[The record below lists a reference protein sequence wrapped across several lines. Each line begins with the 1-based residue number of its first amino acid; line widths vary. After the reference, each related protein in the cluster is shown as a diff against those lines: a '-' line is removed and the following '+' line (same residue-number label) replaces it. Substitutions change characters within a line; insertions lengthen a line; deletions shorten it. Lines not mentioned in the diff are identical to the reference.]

1 MKTKI
6 FKLLFC
12 CVALLTFTLQSCS
25 NKEEE
30 IFEESPSVRLQA
42 LMDKTQ
48 ATLVSSENGWV
59 MDYFPDRDLSYGG
72 FLYILKFNKQSV
84 EAYCELSDDLSE
96 SIESLYKLSN
106 DDGAVLSFDSY
117 NEFLHFFATPSSGR
131 YEAYDGDF
139 EFKIMKVEDD
149 LITLKGK
156 RSGNA
161 IYLHRLKEE
170 PVQYLE
176 KCVQTSENIFA
187 PEASGTYGG
196 TAIGAFVD
204 PDVRYIT
211 IYLNGAEYG
220 QYFLPTPTGVRFVEP
235 LEINGATISELSYDN
250 IKFIFSGTDSNG
262 ANIQFTCALPDD
274 YMFFEEFEGDY
285 RMYLSTSSS
294 RYYVD
299 VKLVPEGDHY
309 ILEGFHRKFNPVL
322 TFVKAKGCLEMT
334 NQDVGTYGGNTV
346 RLCAMGG
353 GNLYPTSLT
362 PGFFVKKDLSREN
375 MFIWVPNDDDTLVW
389 DGWLTWL
396 IDSSGNSAGQLY
408 NVNEWRW
415 LATKVGTTSRY
426 YLNSCLVDDM
436 EKL

>member
-30 IFEESPSVRLQA
+30 IFEESPSARLQA

-176 KCVQTSENIFA
+176 KCVKTSENIFA
-187 PEASGTYGG
+187 PKASGTYGG
-196 TAIGAFVD
+196 TAIEALVD

-211 IYLNGAEYG
+211 IYLNGGEYG

>member
-12 CVALLTFTLQSCS
+12 CVALLAFTLQSCS

-30 IFEESPSVRLQA
+30 IFEESPSARLQA

-176 KCVQTSENIFA
+176 KCVETSENIFA
-187 PEASGTYGG
+187 PKASGTYGG
-196 TAIGAFVD
+196 TAIEALVD

-211 IYLNGAEYG
+211 IYLNGGEYG

-235 LEINGATISELSYDN
+235 LEINGATISELSYN
-250 IKFIFSGTDSNG
+250 NTKFIFSGTDSNG
-262 ANIQFTCALPDD
+262 ANIQFTCVLPDD

-322 TFVKAKGCLEMT
+322 TFVKAKGCLEMRS
-334 NQDVGTYGGNTV
+334 QDVGEYNGNTV
-346 RLCAMGG
+346 RMCAMGG
-353 GNLYPTSLT
+353 GSLYPTSLT
-362 PGFFVKKDLSREN
+362 PGFFVKKDLKREN
-375 MFIWVPNDDDTLVW
+375 MFIWVTNDDDTLVW

>member
-25 NKEEE
+25 NKEDE
-30 IFEESPSVRLQA
+30 IFEESPSARLQA
-42 LMDKTQ
+42 LIDKTQ
-48 ATLVSSENGWV
+48 ATLISSENGWV

-72 FLYILKFNKQSV
+72 FLYILKFDKQTV
-84 EAYCELSDDLSE
+84 EAYCELSTELSE
-96 SIESLYKLSN
+96 SITSLYKMSN
-106 DDGAVLSFDSY
+106 DDGAVLTFDSY

-156 RSGNA
+156 RSGNTM
-161 IYLHRLKEE
+161 YLHRLNEE

-176 KCVQTSENIFA
+176 KCVETSDNIFA

-196 TAIGAFVD
+196 TAIEALVD

-211 IYLNGAEYG
+211 IYMNGGEYG

-250 IKFIFSGTDSNG
+250 TKFIFSGTDSNG
-262 ANIQFTCALPDD
+262 ANIQFTCVVPDD

-285 RMYLSTSSS
+285 RMYVTTSSGK
-294 RYYVD
+294 YYFD
-299 VKLVPEGDHY
+299 VKLVPEEDHY
-309 ILEGFHRKFNPVL
+309 IMEGFHPKFSPVL
-322 TFVKAKGCLEMT
+322 TFVKAKGCLEMR
-334 NQDVGTYGGNTV
+334 NQNVGDYNGNTV

-353 GNLYPTSLT
+353 GSLYPTSLAS
-362 PGFFVKKDLSREN
+362 GLFIKKDVSREN
-375 MFIWVPNDDDTLVW
+375 MFVWVANDDDRLPW
-389 DGWLTWL
+389 DGWLLWML
-396 IDSSGNSAGQLY
+396 DSSGNSAGQLY
-408 NVNEWRW
+408 NVIEWCF
-415 LATKVGTTSRY
+415 LATNVDNGKKY
-426 YLNSCLVDDM
+426 YLNSFNVDDI

>member
-30 IFEESPSVRLQA
+30 IFEESPSARLQA

-156 RSGNA
+156 RSGNT

-176 KCVQTSENIFA
+176 KCVKTSENIFA
-187 PEASGTYGG
+187 PKASGTYGG
-196 TAIGAFVD
+196 TAIEALVD

-211 IYLNGAEYG
+211 IYLNGGEYG

>member
-12 CVALLTFTLQSCS
+12 CVALLAFTLQSCS

-30 IFEESPSVRLQA
+30 IFEESPSARLQA

-48 ATLVSSENGWV
+48 ATLISSENGWV

-176 KCVQTSENIFA
+176 KCVKTSENIFA

-235 LEINGATISELSYDN
+235 LEINGATISELSYN
-250 IKFIFSGTDSNG
+250 STKFIFSGKDSNG
-262 ANIQFTCALPDD
+262 ATIEFTCVLPDD

-353 GNLYPTSLT
+353 GNLYPTALT
-362 PGFFVKKDLSREN
+362 PGFFVVKDVSRDN
-375 MFIWVPNDDDTLVW
+375 MLVWKPNDDDRRVW
-389 DGWLTWL
+389 DGWLLWML
-396 IDSSGNSAGQLY
+396 DSSGNSVDQLY

>member
-176 KCVQTSENIFA
+176 KCVKTSESIFISDL
-187 PEASGTYGG
+187 SGSYGG
-196 TAIGAFVD
+196 QSASAYLDF
-204 PDVRYIT
+204 DVRYLEIEAG
-211 IYLNGAEYG
+211 GAAGG
-220 QYFLPTPTGVRFVEP
+220 QYYLPTPTGIRFVEP
-235 LEINGATISELSYDN
+235 LELNGANLETLDFNDTELVFTG
-250 IKFIFSGTDSNG
+250 KDSNG
-262 ANIQFTCALPDD
+262 KDITLSGVLPED
-274 YMFFEEFEGDY
+274 YVFEKEIEGAW
-285 RMYLSTSSS
+285 T
-294 RYYVD
+294 
-299 VKLVPEGDHY
+299 
-309 ILEGFHRKFNPVL
+309 L
-322 TFVKAKGCLEMT
+322 TFGSPAQDLDVQLVKVGNGEYAMKGLNPKFDPIIKYRKTLGCLEM
-334 NQDVGTYGGNTV
+334 NSQAVGANGSNV
-346 RLCAMGG
+346 VWLCAWDTNAG
-353 GNLYPTSLT
+353 SLT
-362 PGFFVKKDLSREN
+362 WSEEAGMYIKKDVKESDESTLTMKWVDSGRYDGLSMTSFLLWQLTSAGANAGAFTNSSWYFTGTATNRFLFPTKMVKK
-375 MFIWVPNDDDTLVW
+375 
-389 DGWLTWL
+389 
-396 IDSSGNSAGQLY
+396 
-408 NVNEWRW
+408 
-415 LATKVGTTSRY
+415 
-426 YLNSCLVDDM
+426 
-436 EKL
+436 

>member
-30 IFEESPSVRLQA
+30 IFEESPSARLQA

-187 PEASGTYGG
+187 PKASGTYGG
-196 TAIGAFVD
+196 TAIEALVD

-211 IYLNGAEYG
+211 IYLNGGEYG

>member
-12 CVALLTFTLQSCS
+12 CVALLAFTLQSCS

-30 IFEESPSVRLQA
+30 IFEESPSARLQA
-42 LMDKTQ
+42 LMNKTQ

-84 EAYCELSDDLSE
+84 EAYCELSNDLSE

-106 DDGAVLSFDSY
+106 DDGAVLTFDSY

-156 RSGNA
+156 RSGNT

-187 PEASGTYGG
+187 PKASGTYGG
-196 TAIGAFVD
+196 TAIEALVD

-211 IYLNGAEYG
+211 IYLNGGEYG

>member
-12 CVALLTFTLQSCS
+12 CVALLAFTLQSCS

-30 IFEESPSVRLQA
+30 IFEESPSARLQA

-156 RSGNA
+156 RSGNT

-176 KCVQTSENIFA
+176 KCVETSENIFA
-187 PEASGTYGG
+187 PKASGTYGG
-196 TAIGAFVD
+196 TAIEALVD

-211 IYLNGAEYG
+211 IYLNGGEYG

>member
-12 CVALLTFTLQSCS
+12 CVALLAFTLQSCS

-84 EAYCELSDDLSE
+84 EAYCELSNDLSE

-156 RSGNA
+156 RSGNT

-176 KCVQTSENIFA
+176 KCVETSENIFA
-187 PEASGTYGG
+187 PKASGTYGG
-196 TAIGAFVD
+196 TAIDAFVD

-211 IYLNGAEYG
+211 IYLNGGEYG

-235 LEINGATISELSYDN
+235 LEINGATISELSYN
-250 IKFIFSGTDSNG
+250 NTKFIFSGTDSNG

>member
-12 CVALLTFTLQSCS
+12 CVALLAFTLQSCS

-30 IFEESPSVRLQA
+30 IFEESPSARLQA

-84 EAYCELSDDLSE
+84 EAYCELSDDLSKG
-96 SIESLYKLSN
+96 IESLYKLSN

-176 KCVQTSENIFA
+176 KGVETSENIFA
-187 PEASGTYGG
+187 PKASGTYGG
-196 TAIGAFVD
+196 TAIEALVD

-211 IYLNGAEYG
+211 IYLNGGEYG

>member
-176 KCVQTSENIFA
+176 KCVKTSENIFA
-187 PEASGTYGG
+187 PKASGTYGG
-196 TAIGAFVD
+196 TAIEALVD

-211 IYLNGAEYG
+211 IYLNGGEYG

-235 LEINGATISELSYDN
+235 LEINGATISELSYNN

-353 GNLYPTSLT
+353 GNLYPTALT
-362 PGFFVKKDLSREN
+362 PGFFVVKDVSRDN
-375 MFIWVPNDDDTLVW
+375 MLVWKPNDDDRRVW
-389 DGWLTWL
+389 DGWLLWML
-396 IDSSGNSAGQLY
+396 DSSGNSVDQLY

>member
-30 IFEESPSVRLQA
+30 IFEESPSARLQA

-156 RSGNA
+156 RSGNT

-176 KCVQTSENIFA
+176 KCVETSENIFA
-187 PEASGTYGG
+187 PKASGTYGG
-196 TAIGAFVD
+196 TAIEALVD

-211 IYLNGAEYG
+211 IYLNGGEYG

-235 LEINGATISELSYDN
+235 LEINGATISELSYN
-250 IKFIFSGTDSNG
+250 NTKFIFSGTDSNG

>member
-12 CVALLTFTLQSCS
+12 CVALLAFTLQSCS

-30 IFEESPSVRLQA
+30 IFEESPSARLQA

-84 EAYCELSDDLSE
+84 EAYCELSNDLSE

-156 RSGNA
+156 RSGNT

-176 KCVQTSENIFA
+176 KCVKTSESIFA

-235 LEINGATISELSYDN
+235 LEINGATISELSYN
-250 IKFIFSGTDSNG
+250 STKFIFSGTDSNG

>member
-176 KCVQTSENIFA
+176 KCVKTSENIFA
-187 PEASGTYGG
+187 PKASGTYGG
-196 TAIGAFVD
+196 TAIEALVD

-211 IYLNGAEYG
+211 IYLNGGEYG

-353 GNLYPTSLT
+353 GNLYPTALT
-362 PGFFVKKDLSREN
+362 PGFFVVKDVSRDN
-375 MFIWVPNDDDTLVW
+375 MLVWKPNDDDRRVW
-389 DGWLTWL
+389 DGWLLWML
-396 IDSSGNSAGQLY
+396 DSSGNSVDQLY

>member
-30 IFEESPSVRLQA
+30 IFEESPSARLQA

-156 RSGNA
+156 RSGNT

-176 KCVQTSENIFA
+176 KCVETSENIFA
-187 PEASGTYGG
+187 PKASGTYGG
-196 TAIGAFVD
+196 TAIEALVD

-211 IYLNGAEYG
+211 IYLNGGEYG

-389 DGWLTWL
+389 DGWLLWML
-396 IDSSGNSAGQLY
+396 DSSGNSVDQLY

-426 YLNSCLVDDM
+426 YLNSCLVGDM

>member
-12 CVALLTFTLQSCS
+12 CVALLAFTLQSCS

-30 IFEESPSVRLQA
+30 IFEESPSARLQA

-176 KCVQTSENIFA
+176 KCVETSENIFA
-187 PEASGTYGG
+187 PKASGTYGG
-196 TAIGAFVD
+196 TAIEALVD

-211 IYLNGAEYG
+211 IYLNGGEYG

-353 GNLYPTSLT
+353 GNLYPTALT
-362 PGFFVKKDLSREN
+362 PGFFVVKDVSRDN
-375 MFIWVPNDDDTLVW
+375 MLVWKPNDDDRRVW
-389 DGWLTWL
+389 DGWLLWML
-396 IDSSGNSAGQLY
+396 DSSGNSVDQLY

>member
-176 KCVQTSENIFA
+176 KCVETSENIFA
-187 PEASGTYGG
+187 PKASGTYGG
-196 TAIGAFVD
+196 TAIEALVD

-211 IYLNGAEYG
+211 IYLNGGEYG

>member
-12 CVALLTFTLQSCS
+12 CVALLAFTLQSCS

-84 EAYCELSDDLSE
+84 EAYCELSNDLSE

-156 RSGNA
+156 RSGNT

-176 KCVQTSENIFA
+176 KCVKTSENIFA
-187 PEASGTYGG
+187 PKASGTYGG
-196 TAIGAFVD
+196 TAIEALVD

-211 IYLNGAEYG
+211 IYLNGGEYG
-220 QYFLPTPTGVRFVEP
+220 HYFLPTPTGVRFVEP

>member
-156 RSGNA
+156 RSGNT

-176 KCVQTSENIFA
+176 KCVETSENIFA
-187 PEASGTYGG
+187 PKASGTYGG
-196 TAIGAFVD
+196 TAIEALVD

-211 IYLNGAEYG
+211 IYLNGGEYG

>member
-30 IFEESPSVRLQA
+30 IFEESPSARLQA

-176 KCVQTSENIFA
+176 KCVETSENIFA
-187 PEASGTYGG
+187 PKASGTYGG
-196 TAIGAFVD
+196 TAIEALVD

-211 IYLNGAEYG
+211 IYLNGGEYG

-375 MFIWVPNDDDTLVW
+375 MFIWVPNDDNTLVW

>member
-12 CVALLTFTLQSCS
+12 CVALLAFTLQSCS

-30 IFEESPSVRLQA
+30 IFEESPSARLQA

-131 YEAYDGDF
+131 YEAYDVDF

-176 KCVQTSENIFA
+176 KCVKTSENIFA
-187 PEASGTYGG
+187 PKASGTYGG
-196 TAIGAFVD
+196 TAIEALVD

-211 IYLNGAEYG
+211 IYLNGGEYG

>member
-149 LITLKGK
+149 RITLKGK

-176 KCVQTSENIFA
+176 KCVETSENIFA
-187 PEASGTYGG
+187 PEAKGTYGG
-196 TAIGAFVD
+196 TAIDAFVD

-211 IYLNGAEYG
+211 IYLNGGEYG
-220 QYFLPTPTGVRFVEP
+220 EYFLPTPTGVRFVEP
-235 LEINGATISELSYDN
+235 LEINGATISELNYDSTR
-250 IKFIFSGTDSNG
+250 FIFSGKDSNG
-262 ANIQFTCALPDD
+262 TTIEFTCSLPDS

-353 GNLYPTSLT
+353 GNLYPTALT
-362 PGFFVKKDLSREN
+362 PGFFVVKDVSRDN
-375 MFIWVPNDDDTLVW
+375 MLVWKPNDDDRRVW
-389 DGWLTWL
+389 DGWLLWML
-396 IDSSGNSAGQLY
+396 DSSGNSVDQLY

>member
-12 CVALLTFTLQSCS
+12 CVALLAFTLQSCS

-30 IFEESPSVRLQA
+30 IFEESPSARLQA

-84 EAYCELSDDLSE
+84 EAYCELSDDLSKG
-96 SIESLYKLSN
+96 IESLYKLSN

-156 RSGNA
+156 RSGNT

-196 TAIGAFVD
+196 TAIEALVD

-211 IYLNGAEYG
+211 IYLNGGEYG

-250 IKFIFSGTDSNG
+250 TKFIFSGTDSNG
-262 ANIQFTCALPDD
+262 ANIQFTCTLPDD

-322 TFVKAKGCLEMT
+322 TFVKAKGCLEMRS
-334 NQDVGTYGGNTV
+334 QDVGEYNGNTV
-346 RLCAMGG
+346 RMCAMDGG
-353 GNLYPTSLT
+353 SLYPTSLT

-375 MFIWVPNDDDTLVW
+375 MFVWVANDDDRRPW

>member
-156 RSGNA
+156 RSGNT

-211 IYLNGAEYG
+211 IYLN
-220 QYFLPTPTGVRFVEP
+220 
-235 LEINGATISELSYDN
+235 
-250 IKFIFSGTDSNG
+250 
-262 ANIQFTCALPDD
+262 
-274 YMFFEEFEGDY
+274 
-285 RMYLSTSSS
+285 S
-294 RYYVD
+294 RTH
-299 VKLVPEGDHY
+299 L
-309 ILEGFHRKFNPVL
+309 
-322 TFVKAKGCLEMT
+322 
-334 NQDVGTYGGNTV
+334 
-346 RLCAMGG
+346 
-353 GNLYPTSLT
+353 
-362 PGFFVKKDLSREN
+362 
-375 MFIWVPNDDDTLVW
+375 
-389 DGWLTWL
+389 
-396 IDSSGNSAGQLY
+396 
-408 NVNEWRW
+408 
-415 LATKVGTTSRY
+415 
-426 YLNSCLVDDM
+426 
-436 EKL
+436 

>member
-12 CVALLTFTLQSCS
+12 CVALLAFTLQSCS

-30 IFEESPSVRLQA
+30 IFEESPSARLQA

-156 RSGNA
+156 RSGNT

-176 KCVQTSENIFA
+176 KCVKTSENIFA
-187 PEASGTYGG
+187 PKASGTYGG
-196 TAIGAFVD
+196 TAIEALVD

-211 IYLNGAEYG
+211 IYLNGGEYG

-235 LEINGATISELSYDN
+235 LEINGATISELSYNN

-353 GNLYPTSLT
+353 GNLYPTALT
-362 PGFFVKKDLSREN
+362 PGFFVVKDVSRDN
-375 MFIWVPNDDDTLVW
+375 MLVWKPNDDDRRVW
-389 DGWLTWL
+389 DGWLLWML
-396 IDSSGNSAGQLY
+396 DSSGNSVDQLY

>member
-12 CVALLTFTLQSCS
+12 CVALLAFTLQSCS

-30 IFEESPSVRLQA
+30 IFEESPSARLQA

-187 PEASGTYGG
+187 PKASGTYGG
-196 TAIGAFVD
+196 TAIEALVD

-211 IYLNGAEYG
+211 IYLNGGEYG

-235 LEINGATISELSYDN
+235 LEINGATISELSYNN

-353 GNLYPTSLT
+353 GNLYPTALT
-362 PGFFVKKDLSREN
+362 PGFFVVKDVSRDN
-375 MFIWVPNDDDTLVW
+375 MLVWKPNDDDRRVW
-389 DGWLTWL
+389 DGWLLWML
-396 IDSSGNSAGQLY
+396 DSSGNSVDQLY

>member
-1 MKTKI
+1 MKTRI

-96 SIESLYKLSN
+96 SIDSRYKLSN

-131 YEAYDGDF
+131 YEAYEADF

-176 KCVQTSENIFA
+176 KCVETSENIFA
-187 PEASGTYGG
+187 PKASGTYGG
-196 TAIGAFVD
+196 TAIEALVD

-211 IYLNGAEYG
+211 IYLNGGEYG

>member
-12 CVALLTFTLQSCS
+12 CVALLAFTLQSCS

-30 IFEESPSVRLQA
+30 IFEESPSARLQA

-131 YEAYDGDF
+131 YEAYDVDF

-176 KCVQTSENIFA
+176 KCVKTSENIFA
-187 PEASGTYGG
+187 PKASGTYGG
-196 TAIGAFVD
+196 TAIEALVD

-211 IYLNGAEYG
+211 IYLNGGEYG

-426 YLNSCLVDDM
+426 YSNSCLVDDM

>member
-12 CVALLTFTLQSCS
+12 CVALLAFTLQSCS

-176 KCVQTSENIFA
+176 KCVKTSENIFA
-187 PEASGTYGG
+187 PKASGTYGG
-196 TAIGAFVD
+196 TAIEALVD

-211 IYLNGAEYG
+211 IYLNGGEYG

>member
-176 KCVQTSENIFA
+176 KCVETSENIFA
-187 PEASGTYGG
+187 PEAKGTYGG
-196 TAIGAFVD
+196 TAIDAFVD

-211 IYLNGAEYG
+211 IYLNGGEYG
-220 QYFLPTPTGVRFVEP
+220 EYFLPTPTGVRFVEP
-235 LEINGATISELSYDN
+235 LEINGATISELNYDSTR
-250 IKFIFSGTDSNG
+250 FIFSGKDSNG
-262 ANIQFTCALPDD
+262 TTIEFTCSLPDS

-353 GNLYPTSLT
+353 GNLYPTALT
-362 PGFFVKKDLSREN
+362 PGFFVVKDVSRDN
-375 MFIWVPNDDDTLVW
+375 MLVWKPNDDDRRVW
-389 DGWLTWL
+389 DGWLLWML
-396 IDSSGNSAGQLY
+396 DSSGNSVDQLY

>member
-176 KCVQTSENIFA
+176 KCVKTSESIFA
-187 PEASGTYGG
+187 PKASGTYGG
-196 TAIGAFVD
+196 TAIEALVD

-211 IYLNGAEYG
+211 IYLNGGEYG

-235 LEINGATISELSYDN
+235 LEINGATISELSYNN

-353 GNLYPTSLT
+353 GNLYPTALT
-362 PGFFVKKDLSREN
+362 PGFFVVKDVSRDN
-375 MFIWVPNDDDTLVW
+375 MLVWKPNDDDRRVW
-389 DGWLTWL
+389 DGWLLWML
-396 IDSSGNSAGQLY
+396 DSSGNSVDQLY

>member
-30 IFEESPSVRLQA
+30 IFEESPSARLQA

-176 KCVQTSENIFA
+176 KCVKTSESIFA
-187 PEASGTYGG
+187 PKALGTYGG
-196 TAIGAFVD
+196 TAIEALVD

-211 IYLNGAEYG
+211 IYLNGGEYG

-353 GNLYPTSLT
+353 GNLYPTALT
-362 PGFFVKKDLSREN
+362 PGFFVVKDVSRDN
-375 MFIWVPNDDDTLVW
+375 MLVWKPNDDDRRVW
-389 DGWLTWL
+389 DGWLLWML
-396 IDSSGNSAGQLY
+396 DSSGNSVDQLY

>member
-12 CVALLTFTLQSCS
+12 CVALLAFTLQSCS

-156 RSGNA
+156 RSGNT

-176 KCVQTSENIFA
+176 KCVKTSENIFA
-187 PEASGTYGG
+187 PKASGTYGG
-196 TAIGAFVD
+196 TAIEALVD

-211 IYLNGAEYG
+211 IYLNGGEYG
-220 QYFLPTPTGVRFVEP
+220 HYFLPTPTGVRFVEP

>member
-12 CVALLTFTLQSCS
+12 CVALLAFTLQSCS

-30 IFEESPSVRLQA
+30 IFEESPSARLQA

-176 KCVQTSENIFA
+176 KCVKTSENIFA
-187 PEASGTYGG
+187 PKASGTYGG
-196 TAIGAFVD
+196 TAIEALVD

-211 IYLNGAEYG
+211 IYLNGGEYG

-415 LATKVGTTSRY
+415 VATKVGTTSRY

>member
-156 RSGNA
+156 RSGNT

-176 KCVQTSENIFA
+176 KCVKTSENIFA
-187 PEASGTYGG
+187 PKASGTYGG
-196 TAIGAFVD
+196 TAIEALVD

-211 IYLNGAEYG
+211 IYLNGGEYG

>member
-176 KCVQTSENIFA
+176 KCVKTSENIFA
-187 PEASGTYGG
+187 PKASGTYGG
-196 TAIGAFVD
+196 TAIDAFVD

-211 IYLNGAEYG
+211 IYLNGGEYG

>member
-48 ATLVSSENGWV
+48 ATLISSENGWV

-156 RSGNA
+156 RSGNT

-176 KCVQTSENIFA
+176 KCVETSENIFA
-187 PEASGTYGG
+187 PKASGTYGG
-196 TAIGAFVD
+196 TAIEALVD

-211 IYLNGAEYG
+211 IYLNGGEYG

-235 LEINGATISELSYDN
+235 LEINGATISELSYNN